1 MTAADWIAE
10 QRRIEQAATEG
21 PWDTSTTS
29 WEPEARMVDVPDG
42 DDEMSLAWE
51 AGGGL
56 CVMSRADAEFIVD
69 ARTALPKALAALEA
83 VLALHRRVGIYD
95 DCECDDKTTPEHE
108 DIYEIGVTCNKVYE
122 ICAAC
127 CRDDVY
133 QSEECA
139 NYHQH
144 DTGGHYCPSGT
155 VAAIT
160 KALGV
165 EP

>member
-29 WEPEARMVDVPDG
+29 WAPEARMVDVPDG

-56 CVMSRADAEFIVD
+56 CVMSRANAEFIVD
-69 ARTALPKALAALEA
+69 ARTALPKALDALEA
-83 VLALHRRVGIYD
+83 VLALWPDADPCDCCVHG
-95 DCECDDKTTPEHE
+95 DCE
-108 DIYEIGVTCNKVYE
+108 VV
-122 ICAAC
+122 
-127 CRDDVY
+127 R
-133 QSEECA
+133 
-139 NYHQH
+139 
-144 DTGGHYCPSGT
+144 
-155 VAAIT
+155 AIT
-160 KALGV
+160 EALGV